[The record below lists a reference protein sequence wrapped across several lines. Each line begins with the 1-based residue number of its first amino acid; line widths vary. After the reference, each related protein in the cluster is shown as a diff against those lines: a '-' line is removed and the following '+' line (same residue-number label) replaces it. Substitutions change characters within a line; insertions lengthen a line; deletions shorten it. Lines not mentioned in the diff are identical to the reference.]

1 MTTAVITLEPASQ
14 AQRERDLVERHRR
27 GEPEAFEEYYA
38 NHAGLIYN
46 VTLRQCGDP
55 EQARDLSQEI
65 LLKAFRGLARFRG
78 VSSLKTWTYRICLNH
93 CRSRLGRRRPPMVS
107 LQAED
112 GREQELEDP
121 QRGPEAN
128 LLADEASRRLA
139 AALPEVDAAFREAI
153 VLRDL
158 EDLSYQEIADVLGV
172 PIGTVRSRIA
182 RGREQ
187 LRRVLQ
193 HQDEVTGAAS

>member
-1 MTTAVITLEPASQ
+1 VASAVITLEPASQ

-27 GEPEAFEEYYA
+27 GEPEAFDEYYTA
-38 NHAGLIYN
+38 HAGLIYN
-46 VTLRQCGDP
+46 VTLRQCGDS
-55 EQARDLSQEI
+55 ELARDLSQEV

-78 VSSLKTWTYRICLNH
+78 SSSLKTWTYRICINH
-93 CRSRLGRRRPPMVS
+93 CRSRLGRRRPAMLS

-112 GREQELEDP
+112 GYEQDVADS
-121 QRGPEAN
+121 QRGPEES
-128 LLADEASRRLA
+128 LLADEASRRLT
-139 AALPEVDAAFREAI
+139 AALPSVDAAFREAI

-193 HQDEVTGAAS
+193 EDR